1 MPSRRAEREAG
12 PGMLRQQWGFRQV
25 SEYSFRFWVGE
36 GMCLKRL
43 LISFVYLTCWLQ
55 RKSLS
60 IKFEF
65 IFLSPKF
72 LSVAFPRAKVYLTGE
87 QPEQKLFSSQVSRRW
102 QPIGMGAFHHRNTC
116 RFTLQTSK
124 QLLVVQL
131 EAFFSMEK
139 NSENGV
145 SHFCISDFIR
155 SSQQPCGL
163 LTCFLNN

>member
-65 IFLSPKF
+65 IFLSPEF

-87 QPEQKLFSSQVSRRW
+87 QPEQKLFSSQVSRQW
-102 QPIGMGAFHHRNTC
+102 QPVGMGHFITETPAGSLC
-116 RFTLQTSK
+116 RP
-124 QLLVVQL
+124 
-131 EAFFSMEK
+131 
-139 NSENGV
+139 V
-145 SHFCISDFIR
+145 SSGQQYSWKP
-155 SSQQPCGL
+155 SSQWRRIPRMVCHISASL
-163 LTCFLNN
+163 IL